1 MEDYVEDYKYSDCF
15 WQKSKI
21 LYEYSDSK
29 FKQFLS
35 IAKILKKISK
45 NIFIL
50 VENLKTIYQLYEKP
64 KEINY
69 TREVG
74 INAFSLLLIL

>member
-35 IAKILKKISK
+35 IGKILKKYQK
-45 NIFIL
+45 
-50 VENLKTIYQLYEKP
+50 IYL
-64 KEINY
+64 
-69 TREVG
+69 
-74 INAFSLLLIL
+74 SLLKI